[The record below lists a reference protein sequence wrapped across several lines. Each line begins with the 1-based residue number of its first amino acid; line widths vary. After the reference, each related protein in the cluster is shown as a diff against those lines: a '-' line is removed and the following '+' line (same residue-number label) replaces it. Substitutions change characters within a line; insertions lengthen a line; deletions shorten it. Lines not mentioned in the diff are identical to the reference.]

1 MLNKSSMLL
10 AGAIVALS
18 GSVASADPGDY
29 NHQPN
34 NSQFGS
40 SPYQGNDRGHSAYA
54 NGYNYGYDD
63 GFARRNRNDNY
74 RADAYRIRS
83 QSHGYERGAYYY
95 GSDCTN
101 DAAAG
106 TVVGA
111 IAGGVIGNQ
120 IGHGDTRTAATV
132 GGVILGGLAGNSI
145 ARDISCNDRR
155 YALTSY
161 SAGFDGRIGQ
171 RYEWRN
177 DQGSTYG
184 SFTPTREYSRS
195 GNVCRDFTE
204 VTYRN
209 GQQFDRQGT
218 ACRQNDGN
226 WYLE

>member
-1 MLNKSSMLL
+1 MLNKSSILL
-10 AGAIVALS
+10 AGVIVALS
-18 GSVASADPGDY
+18 GSVANADPGGY
-29 NHQPN
+29 NHQSGN
-34 NSQFGS
+34 NQYGPGS
-40 SPYQGNDRGHSAYA
+40 YQGDDRDHSAYA

-63 GFARRNRNDNY
+63 GYARRNRNDSY
-74 RADAYRIRS
+74 RADVYRIRG

-95 GSDCTN
+95 GSDCN
-101 DAAAG
+101 GEAAAG
-106 TVVGA
+106 TVIGA
-111 IAGGVIGNQ
+111 VAGGVIGSQ

-145 ARDISCNDRR
+145 ARDINCRDRH
-155 YALTSY
+155 YAFTSY

-177 DQGSTYG
+177 EQGDSYG

-195 GNVCRDFTE
+195 GYTCRDFTE
-204 VTYRN
+204 VTYRK

>member
-1 MLNKSSMLL
+1 MLNESSMLL

-63 GFARRNRNDNY
+63 GYARRNRNDNY
-74 RADAYRIRS
+74 RADAYRIRG

-111 IAGGVIGNQ
+111 I
-120 IGHGDTRTAATV
+120 
-132 GGVILGGLAGNSI
+132 ILGGLAGNSI

-177 DQGSTYG
+177 EQGSSYG